1 MSRSWATSSRP
12 WTCFLVLGG
21 IACAGDAGSSQT
33 RVAGEGGLATSRRL
47 EVDSAALARV
57 HERAAELERLRS
69 LLIAHRGQLVA
80 EWYFHGASA
89 DEAANVKSVSKSV
102 MSALVGIAI
111 SEGLLEGVDQK
122 IAPLF
127 QARLPDDVDPRMDR
141 VTIGH
146 LLTMRSGLQSTS
158 FGNYGRWVTSRDWVG
173 HVLTRPFASEP
184 GGRMIYSTGNTH
196 LLSAIITEVA
206 DTSTWAY
213 AWSRLAEPLGISL
226 PRWQRDPQGIYF
238 GGNNMQMTPRGM
250 LRFGELYRNAGR
262 FEGRQIVPE
271 EWVRASW
278 TPQTRSP
285 WNGYRH
291 GYGWWSRELRGQ
303 RVNFAWGY
311 GGQFIFVVP
320 DLELTVVMTSDP
332 SRAARGYRSG
342 LFSLLSDQIMAT
354 LKPASAAAAGSSG
367 AEG

>member
-1 MSRSWATSSRP
+1 MSSSNRFP
-12 WTCFLVLGG
+12 RRRWTCLLVLFG

-33 RVAGEGGLATSRRL
+33 RVAGEDASAASPYV

-57 HERAAELERLRS
+57 QQRAAELERLRS
-69 LLIAHRGQLVA
+69 VLVAHRGQLVA

-89 DEAANVKSVSKSV
+89 NETANLKSVSKSII
-102 MSALVGIAI
+102 SALVGIAI
-111 SEGLLEGVDQK
+111 SEGLLEGVDQR

-127 QARLPDDVDPRMDR
+127 RTRLPEDVDPRMDR

-173 HVLTRPFASEP
+173 HALTRPFAAEP

-196 LLSAIITEVA
+196 LLSAILTQVA

-213 AWSRLAEPLGISL
+213 AQSRLAEPLGISL

-238 GGNNMQMTPRGM
+238 GGNNMQMTPRAM
-250 LRFGELYRNAGR
+250 LRFGELYRNGGR

-271 EWVRASW
+271 GWVEASW
-278 TPQTRSP
+278 TTRTRSP

-291 GYGWWSRELRGQ
+291 GYGWWSRELRGR

-332 SRAARGYRSG
+332 SRAARGYRSR
-342 LFSLLSDQIMAT
+342 LFSLLTDQIIPT
-354 LKPASAAAAGSSG
+354 LKPASSSPASAYRRG
-367 AEG
+367 R